1 MEIIGLIVALFAG
14 LMFYKN
20 KSDKAKADAKI
31 AETKGRDAAL
41 KESQDEINA
50 AIDTLDKGIAK
61 MKAEQEAEARK
72 RAEDNMTLKERADRI
87 KRNLK

>member
-1 MEIIGLIVALFAG
+1 MEIIGIITALFFG
-14 LMFYKN
+14 LLFYKN
-20 KSDKAKADAKI
+20 KSNKAKAEAKL

-41 KESQDEINA
+41 KEQEAEIES
-50 AIDTLDKGIAK
+50 AIETLDKGIAK

-87 KRNLK
+87 RKNLK